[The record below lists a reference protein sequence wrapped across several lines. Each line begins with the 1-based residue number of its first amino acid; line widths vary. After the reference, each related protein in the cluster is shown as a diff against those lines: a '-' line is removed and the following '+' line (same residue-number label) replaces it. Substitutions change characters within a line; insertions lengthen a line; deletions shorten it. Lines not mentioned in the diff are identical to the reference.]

1 MASVGILSCIAK
13 LFPVID
19 HFLYI
24 SPMNKIPDL
33 YQINAP
39 MQFSNTENRCVKI
52 NGTDEKVWLSRSC
65 AVVGII
71 AMNGYVLM
79 VRRGP
84 KCPDEVGKW
93 VLPCGY
99 VDWDENLTE
108 AMYRETYEET
118 GINLL
123 NFRRFLKDQQDSGK
137 LVISVDSF
145 GDADDYLR
153 GEGTPTF
160 VRSNPKRDGKQNI
173 SMYMCLS
180 VETSDELEF
189 TLPMENMNVVDPGE
203 VAEVKWMDIAQIRTL
218 EMHGLIGFGHTKQ
231 TERLLRM

>member
-1 MASVGILSCIAK
+1 MK
-13 LFPVID
+13 
-19 HFLYI
+19 
-24 SPMNKIPDL
+24 NIPAQ
-33 YQINAP
+33 YQINEP
-39 MQFSNTENRCVKI
+39 MQFSNTENRCVTI
-52 NGTDEKVWLSRSC
+52 NGTNEKAWLSRSC

-71 AMNGYVLM
+71 SVDGHVLM

-99 VDWDENLTE
+99 VDWGENLTE

-123 NFRRFLKDQQDSGK
+123 NFRRFLKKQQDDGK
-137 LVISVDSF
+137 LVISIDSF
-145 GDADDYLR
+145 GDADDWLR

-160 VRSNPKRDGKQNI
+160 VRSNPNRDAKQNL
-173 SMYMCLS
+173 SMYMCLA
-180 VETSDELEF
+180 VESIDGADGF
-189 TLPMENMNVVDPGE
+189 FLPSENMDVVDPGE
-203 VAEVKWMDIAQIRTL
+203 VAEVKWFDIAQIRTL
-218 EMHGLIGFGHTKQ
+218 EMHGLIGFGHATQ